1 MGCEPSKPAVIR
13 ELRESIHQIKQENLV
28 LENQKDRLK
37 LQQELKS
44 DENTGARDSINN
56 FRELLSFLKA
66 QLQKVKQMG
75 VMFLPPTIPDVELFE
90 RTKKF
95 KDFQVEIEEKYQVIY
110 DLRAEIFEYNN
121 QIDELEFF
129 IDDYNKKLDAL
140 DRSIPTASKQIDLE
154 QNYYKHQIFELE
166 QRKHEMIKTIQEAEV
181 TCKKLSDEIIAIDEE
196 VKDANT
202 DAPTY
207 EFLLTLSKNDL
218 LDESKKIDKEIDD
231 LTEHLKYLKQKEV
244 ELEEMN
250 NYILEL
256 QNKGPSRI
264 ENLRKQADE
273 NRERVQSLIQERD
286 RLRED
291 VDRLKLGSPTIQT
304 DNKLQVVNNIL
315 EEKALAEN
323 NRRAKIAELSNIE
336 DVIQRAKNMTS
347 SIKSKSVA
355 FTNY

>member
-1 MGCEPSKPAVIR
+1 
-13 ELRESIHQIKQENLV
+13 
-28 LENQKDRLK
+28 
-37 LQQELKS
+37 
-44 DENTGARDSINN
+44 
-56 FRELLSFLKA
+56 
-66 QLQKVKQMG
+66 
-75 VMFLPPTIPDVELFE
+75 
-90 RTKKF
+90 
-95 KDFQVEIEEKYQVIY
+95 
-110 DLRAEIFEYNN
+110 
-121 QIDELEFF
+121 
-129 IDDYNKKLDAL
+129 
-140 DRSIPTASKQIDLE
+140 
-154 QNYYKHQIFELE
+154 
-166 QRKHEMIKTIQEAEV
+166 
-181 TCKKLSDEIIAIDEE
+181 
-196 VKDANT
+196 
-202 DAPTY
+202 
-207 EFLLTLSKNDL
+207 
-218 LDESKKIDKEIDD
+218 
-231 LTEHLKYLKQKEV
+231 
-244 ELEEMN
+244 MN